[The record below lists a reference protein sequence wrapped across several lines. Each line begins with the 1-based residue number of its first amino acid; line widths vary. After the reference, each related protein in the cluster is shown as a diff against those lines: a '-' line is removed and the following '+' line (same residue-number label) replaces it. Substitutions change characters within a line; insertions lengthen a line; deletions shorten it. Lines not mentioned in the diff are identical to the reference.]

1 MAASIPEGLDLPFT
15 EAIAF
20 FRAKARIPT
29 ERWTDVWRTAHAR
42 GFMVA
47 GAATDALLEDFQ
59 TELTHALEHGT
70 TLATF
75 RASFDEI
82 VTRHGWDHTGTPGW
96 RSEIIY
102 DTNMS
107 MASSAG
113 RYAQLMEPETLLAF
127 PYWTYI
133 HSGSRHPRIQHQAW
147 NGLTLR
153 ADDSFWQSHYPPNGW
168 RCGCRVSPTSGP
180 DMRRMGKDGPDASPK
195 IETRPWVDKH
205 SGTVHQVPVG
215 IDPGFDYN
223 VGEAWLKGARNLP
236 VSGPRWRPE

>member
-1 MAASIPEGLDLPFT
+1 MAETILEALDLPFT

-47 GAATDALLEDFQ
+47 GAATDALLVDFQ
-59 TELTHALEHGT
+59 DELKHALEHGT
-70 TLATF
+70 TLAEF
-75 RASFDEI
+75 RVGFDKI
-82 VTRHGWDHTGTPGW
+82 VERHGWDYTGTPGW

-113 RYAQLMEPETLLAF
+113 RYAQLVEPETVKAF
-127 PYWTYI
+127 PFWTYI
-133 HSGSRHPRIQHQAW
+133 HSGSRHPRLNHLAW
-147 NGLTLR
+147 NGLTLPC
-153 ADDSFWQSHYPPNGW
+153 DHPFWQTHYPPNGW
-168 RCGCRVSPTSGP
+168 RCGCRVSPTSHY
-180 DMRRMGKDGPDASPK
+180 DLKRMGKDGPDEAPP
-195 IETRPWVDKH
+195 IVMRPWRDPH

-223 VGEAWLKGARNLP
+223 VGEAWLKGAKNLP
-236 VSGPRWRPE
+236 VSGPHWRPE